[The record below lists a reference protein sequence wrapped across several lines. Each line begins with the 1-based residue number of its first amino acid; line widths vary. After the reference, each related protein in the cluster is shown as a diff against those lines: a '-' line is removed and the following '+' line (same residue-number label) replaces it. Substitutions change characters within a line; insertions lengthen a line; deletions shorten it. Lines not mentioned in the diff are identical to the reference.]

1 MDAEGRIHNS
11 PRPAVKVKEGGGQED
26 EGQAGD
32 GQKIRAAGADSEN
45 NGQNTNTNT
54 KKASIDRPKDTASD
68 AASNTPVDV
77 RTDSNAKVPA
87 AEEYLSEAELEAALE
102 QERQEHPPFF
112 IWTDTDGRVRS
123 EFIPQGAVAG
133 GQENNADSE
142 TVFYDHILIPP
153 QRVASAVRQ
162 SGCCAAFRQQAKPL
176 RAAGSSTIFRHI
188 QQNSPFPARSGLS
201 PAWYFYN
208 AENTDAFTLTL
219 RIRSTD
225 VDAALIAV
233 DDDFVPLHYLE
244 RMQEQTIPAN
254 WHRQAY
260 RESVIRIEDPDVRG
274 YILFFRGAVPEDSS
288 LEVEWF

>member
-1 MDAEGRIHNS
+1 M
-11 PRPAVKVKEGGGQED
+11 
-26 EGQAGD
+26 
-32 GQKIRAAGADSEN
+32 
-45 NGQNTNTNT
+45 
-54 KKASIDRPKDTASD
+54 
-68 AASNTPVDV
+68 
-77 RTDSNAKVPA
+77 
-87 AEEYLSEAELEAALE
+87 
-102 QERQEHPPFF
+102 
-112 IWTDTDGRVRS
+112 
-123 EFIPQGAVAG
+123 
-133 GQENNADSE
+133 
-142 TVFYDHILIPP
+142 
-153 QRVASAVRQ
+153 
-162 SGCCAAFRQQAKPL
+162 
-176 RAAGSSTIFRHI
+176 
-188 QQNSPFPARSGLS
+188 S